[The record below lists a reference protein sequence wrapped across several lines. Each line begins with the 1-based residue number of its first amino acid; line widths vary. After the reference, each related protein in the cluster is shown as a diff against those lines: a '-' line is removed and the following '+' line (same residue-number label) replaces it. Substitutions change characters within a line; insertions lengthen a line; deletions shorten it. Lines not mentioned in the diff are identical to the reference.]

1 MQRLE
6 SLLLVLITLLLVL
19 LVDNYQNDDLDD
31 VIQRFEDDVANE
43 EVLKDYYVRGNSVYV
58 KEENRLGRFGQK
70 VSEGI
75 EESANLVVVLFDEI
89 VNDILK

>member
-6 SLLLVLITLLLVL
+6 SILLVLITLLLVL